1 MAKYNHAVDLVMKD
15 VERVRVQY
23 ITFRKYLEIPYTYRT
38 YSKNKLHNT
47 SKSHE

>member
-23 ITFRKYLEIPYTYRT
+23 ITFRKYWKYTPFT
-38 YSKNKLHNT
+38 I
-47 SKSHE
+47 